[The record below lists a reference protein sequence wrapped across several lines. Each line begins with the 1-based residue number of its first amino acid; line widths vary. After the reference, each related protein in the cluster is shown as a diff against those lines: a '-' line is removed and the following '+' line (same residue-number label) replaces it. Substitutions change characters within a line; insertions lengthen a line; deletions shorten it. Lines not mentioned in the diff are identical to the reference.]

1 MTSYLYSRNST
12 TGYKL
17 SVHIP
22 RQDSHV
28 TCMYTYAHIYIKR
41 FSHVSAMGPRKEIK
55 NPRSCCVID
64 LGRIGLVMYMLYQSE
79 AYRSQTRCPAMPQ
92 YNYPKPNRPAARP
105 QVVGGGRGVGHG
117 RAFHSGRL
125 RFKDWSF

>member
-1 MTSYLYSRNST
+1 MGGAGRI
-12 TGYKL
+12 GFIGFR
-17 SVHIP
+17 VF
-22 RQDSHV
+22 V

-55 NPRSCCVID
+55 NPRK
-64 LGRIGLVMYMLYQSE
+64 LLRNRFGP
-79 AYRSQTRCPAMPQ
+79 YRTCDVYAVPVRGIQAQTRCPAMPQ
-92 YNYPKPNRPAARP
+92 YNYPKPNRQAARP